1 MYEWTL
7 HILKTTTKTQKRWE
21 KKIDDLMGKK
31 IGGEVTLNDKNK
43 RRKKNGWR
51 KKDKKNQDRWEV
63 KTREEKQIVKEEY
76 YCTWIVLP
84 KRLVTFVFP
93 FSLQISPKFKVIV
106 FWWVWRE
113 NSWISLVFIF
123 PSLFSLNQTTQKM
136 IFSSLFFILPQ
147 LSPTKWLVNVGLTM
161 LAFHCTP
168 FGVFHQFV
176 RQHTQTC

>member
-1 MYEWTL
+1 M
-7 HILKTTTKTQKRWE
+7 TKTKEEKKKGEE
-21 KKIDDLMGKK
+21 KKI
-31 IGGEVTLNDKNK
+31 
-43 RRKKNGWR
+43 
-51 KKDKKNQDRWEV
+51 KKNQNRWEV
-63 KTREEKQIVKEEY
+63 KTREERQIVKEEY

-123 PSLFSLNQTTQKM
+123 SSIFYLNQTTQKM

-147 LSPTKWLVNVGLTM
+147 ISPTKWPVNVGLMM
-161 LAFHCTP
+161 LAFSLYT
-168 FGVFHQFV
+168 FWSISQQFV
-176 RQHTQTC
+176 RQHTQTF

>member
-1 MYEWTL
+1 M
-7 HILKTTTKTQKRWE
+7 TKTKEE
-21 KKIDDLMGKK
+21 KKMGEKKK
-31 IGGEVTLNDKNK
+31 I
-43 RRKKNGWR
+43 
-51 KKDKKNQDRWEV
+51 KKNQNRWEV
-63 KTREEKQIVKEEY
+63 KTREERQTVKEEY

-106 FWWVWRE
+106 FLWVWRE

-147 LSPTKWLVNVGLTM
+147 ISPTKWPVNVGLMM
-161 LAFHCTP
+161 LAFSLYT
-168 FGVFHQFV
+168 FWNISQQFV
-176 RQHTQTC
+176 RQHTQTF